1 MELFLVI
8 VLLWL
13 RVQNSILSP
22 LKSELGIPA
31 ITLDNWFSV
40 GVSRHT
46 ENSPDDGRIIC
57 RTMQRN

>member
-1 MELFLVI
+1 MELFLVV

-22 LKSELGIPA
+22 LKFELGNPA
-31 ITLDNWFSV
+31 ISIDNWFSV
-40 GVSRHT
+40 GVPRHP

-57 RTMQRN
+57 RTM